1 MATEL
6 KALGK
11 PVPNKDLA
19 AIWVTEC
26 TSIEIHGP
34 MAIVTFSEM
43 RADNAGGG
51 DRHERVRLAF
61 STAVLG
67 DIALRVGKLKL
78 AAQAMNEPKGSA

>member
-1 MATEL
+1 MPAER
-6 KALGK
+6 KAPGK
-11 PVPNKDLA
+11 PAPNKDLA

-34 MAIVTFSEM
+34 IAIITFSEM
-43 RADNAGGG
+43 RPDNAGSGE
-51 DRHERVRLAF
+51 RHERVRLAF

-67 DIALRVGKLKL
+67 DIALRVGKLKI